1 MALGAMMGLDLV
13 GIIRNWKMFDHYAH
27 LAGSTFGL
35 AYMYAG
41 KDYLWT
47 PLQQKAIEFNN
58 DSNVFGKLSQKNLS
72 QKDSTQSRIWSSTI
86 STADSSGTKDDERS
100 AKQYVQARYEKIKSW
115 WEAKRN
121 GGSRE

>member
-1 MALGAMMGLDLV
+1 
-13 GIIRNWKMFDHYAH
+13 MFDHYAH

-41 KDYLWT
+41 KDYIWT

-58 DSNVFGKLSQKNLS
+58 DSNIFGKLSQKNLS

-86 STADSSGTKDDERS
+86 STVENSGTKDDERS

-115 WEAKRN
+115 WEARRN